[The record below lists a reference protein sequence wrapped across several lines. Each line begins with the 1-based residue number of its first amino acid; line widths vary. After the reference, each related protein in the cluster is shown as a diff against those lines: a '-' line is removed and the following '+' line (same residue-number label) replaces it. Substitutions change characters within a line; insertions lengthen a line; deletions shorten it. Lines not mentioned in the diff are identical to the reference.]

1 MNFIKRLLVLVYG
14 LIMISVGA
22 AVVFIAVGIVSA
34 SALSNFVEIIT
45 SDMYT
50 KLMALCAGLVLFF
63 VGIIVPYRVGK
74 KLNKNKTVSFQ
85 NPDGEVTVS
94 LSAIEEYVKK
104 IAKSINGIKDVKSD
118 VNIKK
123 KGININT
130 EVSILSGVNI
140 PEVTERIQM
149 EVKNRVQSMLGVDEN
164 VNITMHVKKISKG
177 VGEESNERETRND
190 DVRVPFREQ

>member
-63 VGIIVPYRVGK
+63 VGIIVPYRV
-74 KLNKNKTVSFQ
+74 VY
-85 NPDGEVTVS
+85 E
-94 LSAIEEYVKK
+94 
-104 IAKSINGIKDVKSD
+104 
-118 VNIKK
+118 
-123 KGININT
+123 
-130 EVSILSGVNI
+130 
-140 PEVTERIQM
+140 
-149 EVKNRVQSMLGVDEN
+149 
-164 VNITMHVKKISKG
+164 
-177 VGEESNERETRND
+177 
-190 DVRVPFREQ
+190 

>member
-1 MNFIKRLLVLVYG
+1 MSQIFSYYIDC
-14 LIMISVGA
+14 I
-22 AVVFIAVGIVSA
+22 
-34 SALSNFVEIIT
+34 
-45 SDMYT
+45 
-50 KLMALCAGLVLFF
+50 FF
-63 VGIIVPYRVGK
+63 VIVPYRVGK